1 MPFEQMCSTYNVGY
15 HDENDHDDDHGD
27 DAGDNDD
34 DDDDD
39 DNDNDDDRPRSQTC
53 CKNQVGCLHSG

>member
-1 MPFEQMCSTYNVGY
+1 MRYALRPVARTKLAVVES
-15 HDENDHDDDHGD
+15 
-27 DAGDNDD
+27 DD

-39 DNDNDDDRPRSQTC
+39 DGDDDVGDDHSDDDQARPRSQTC